1 MFTIYLMNDNI
12 FILLIKRYLYY
23 EFIKNR
29 LKPSSRFYINL

>member
-12 FILLIKRYLYY
+12 FILLIKRYLYH

-29 LKPSSRFYINL
+29 LKSSSSFYINL